1 MRTRFVS
8 VVVDSTDPARLGRW
22 WAAVLGWKVTFEAE
36 GETCVEAVGHAVG
49 ASPPEL
55 TFVAAPVVSRSGAVG
70 LHLDLTTVTT
80 SHQRDVVDGL
90 LDSGARHADVG
101 QPHDAAYV
109 VLADPEGNPFC
120 VLEPRAEYQDTGPIA
135 AVVLDSLRPPEL
147 ASFWTAASGWAR
159 VDGDERLVRL
169 RHPDGT
175 GPYLELIR
183 VSERHVGKLTRHLD
197 VAPPPDGEQ
206 AVEVD
211 RLVGLGARTVD
222 VGQLDVAGDRLPGT
236 TWEVLA
242 DPEGHELCVLTPR

>member
-1 MRTRFVS
+1 MSTRLVS

-22 WAAVLGWKVTFEAE
+22 WAGALGWQVTFEVD
-36 GETCVEAVGHAVG
+36 GETCVEAPGHTVGG
-49 ASPPEL
+49 TPPEL
-55 TFVAAPVVSRSGAVG
+55 TFVAAPAVSYAGPVG
-70 LHLDLTTVTT
+70 LHLDLATVTT

-101 QPHDAAYV
+101 QPRDAAYV

-120 VLEPRAEYQDTGPIA
+120 VLEPRAEYVDTGPIA
-135 AVVLDSLRPPEL
+135 AVVLDSLQPRDR
-147 ASFWTAASGWAR
+147 ASFWAAAAGWDR
-159 VDGDERLVRL
+159 IDGDERLVRL

-183 VSERHVGKLTRHLD
+183 VSERPVRKLPRHLD
-197 VAPPPDGEQ
+197 VAPPSDGEQ